1 MLISIGM
8 NLTNISTFKTMKI
21 KRNYKNPIQ
30 VNERYRDSKKEK
42 RSRR

>member
-8 NLTNISTFKTMKI
+8 NLTNISTFKI